1 MENIYFTSFV
11 CERCKT
17 EIEASSDMIGQET
30 ECPACG
36 AKIVIPDDRSA
47 ASGVSRHAAG
57 DDDPDAMQALKSRT
71 IRLDLGDFGWA
82 SGRRSARRPACG
94 A

>member
-36 AKIVIPDDRSA
+36 AKIVIPDDRSH
-47 ASGVSRHAAG
+47 SSDGVSRHAAG
-57 DDDPDAMQALKSRT
+57 DDDPDALQALKSRT
-71 IRLDLGDFGWA
+71 IRIDLGDF
-82 SGRRSARRPACG
+82 
-94 A
+94 